1 MCGRYTL
8 SDPGDLVA
16 ELGAQGDPDVLAARF
31 NIAPTQ
37 LVPAVCLD
45 REGRRK
51 LAPFRWGL
59 IPFWAEDKSIGNKM
73 INARS
78 ESAAEKP
85 AFRNAF
91 KTRRCLLLADG
102 FYEWKKVRSQ
112 DGAGSSKP
120 AKQPFHI
127 HLVDRKP
134 FTFAGLWEFW
144 DKDPE
149 DPTYSCTILTTR
161 ANDKVAQLHDR
172 MPVILEGASRDTW
185 LDADADGEALQ
196 ALLEPL
202 AAERIDFFPVSRIVN
217 SPRNDVQACI
227 EPVA

>member
-16 ELGAQGDPDVLAARF
+16 ELGVEGDADVLTARY

-37 LVPAVCLD
+37 PVPSVCLD
-45 REGRRK
+45 RQGKRK
-51 LAPFRWGL
+51 LAPLRWGL
-59 IPFWAEDKSIGNKM
+59 IPFWAKDKSIGNKL

-78 ESAAEKP
+78 ESVAEKP
-85 AFRNAF
+85 AFRSAF
-91 KTRRCLLLADG
+91 ESRRCLLLADG
-102 FYEWKKVRSQ
+102 FYEWKKVRAP

-120 AKQPFHI
+120 ARQPFYL
-127 HLVDRKP
+127 HLPDHQA

-144 DKDPE
+144 NKDPE

-161 ANDKVAQLHDR
+161 ANDKVAELHDR
-172 MPVILEGASRDTW
+172 MPVILEGASRDAW
-185 LDADADGEALQ
+185 LDPEADGEALQ
-196 ALLEPL
+196 TLLAPL
-202 AAERIDFFPVSRIVN
+202 PAERIEFFAVSRIVN
-217 SPRNDVQACI
+217 SANNEVPACI